1 MIKKR
6 DFFAALRAAFK
17 NSSITLNPEF
27 FNTNIY
33 YKNTIMTMQVFFE
46 D

>member
-17 NSSITLNPEF
+17 KQ
-27 FNTNIY
+27 FNHIESGVFQ
-33 YKNTIMTMQVFFE
+33 YKYIL
-46 D
+46 